1 MDNQQPIILS
11 ATVDRLAFIKA
22 QIADLQIEE
31 ANCKRTLIDSGV
43 SSAESSL
50 HRATVAQCA
59 GKETINWAKIAQH
72 FKPSRQLISAHTS
85 TGEAFFQVR
94 VYARKTSA

>member
-31 ANCKRTLIDSGV
+31 ANV
-43 SSAESSL
+43 PA
-50 HRATVAQCA
+50 RA
-59 GKETINWAKIAQH
+59 H
-72 FKPSRQLISAHTS
+72 FPIS
-85 TGEAFFQVR
+85 
-94 VYARKTSA
+94 